1 MAKTYS
7 FEDRNGTMFIVHH
20 DTTAGNR
27 LWYETKIKTVEA
39 VRSYGKEILGVS
51 VERILTSGYFI
62 KILGRRIGVSLV
74 KGTLTPASFIENM
87 VEVSS

>member
-1 MAKTYS
+1 
-7 FEDRNGTMFIVHH
+7 
-20 DTTAGNR
+20 
-27 LWYETKIKTVEA
+27 VEA